1 MRYNCK
7 CEGNKT
13 RRVFVISSNKYHKQQ
28 NERKQT
34 IELEKKNNTRDN
46 CVTELLNTRGKKM
59 FRTIVERVQTTS
71 NRVCFW
77 FSSKTR
83 MKVARVLCGPWV
95 CVCVCVTQKRNILL
109 PSKWIKNKNCSYTHE
124 YRWIYGVLLYTH
136 ANPWNIVDTGMWLYA
151 LQANELNYFRMCI
164 NTAL

>member
-34 IELEKKNNTRDN
+34 IELEKKKQYARQLCYWIAEYERKKNVPNYCRARANNLKP
-46 CVTELLNTRGKKM
+46 CVFLIFIENENEGSQSFVWPM
-59 FRTIVERVQTTS
+59 S
-71 NRVCFW
+71 
-77 FSSKTR
+77 
-83 MKVARVLCGPWV
+83 
-95 CVCVCVTQKRNILL
+95 VCVCVTQKRNILL